1 MEWLRRSI
9 KRVTKDKLKKNVSK
23 VEWVYSVVLQSNVAH
38 IDYQM
43 NSRNSFPPIN
53 HLPSNFIHLK
63 SHKSDCGSL
72 IKTLDYLK

>member
-1 MEWLRRSI
+1 MFLKLNESI
-9 KRVTKDKLKKNVSK
+9 FF
-23 VEWVYSVVLQSNVAH
+23 LQSNVAH